1 LGGRQGDPE
10 RHEVAVRDINM
21 AGAIRLP
28 ADVADGES
36 PPEEG
41 M

>member
-1 LGGRQGDPE
+1 LGSRHGDPE
-10 RHEVAVRDINM
+10 RHEVAVRDINR

-28 ADVADGES
+28 ADVADEES
-36 PPEEG
+36 PSEER